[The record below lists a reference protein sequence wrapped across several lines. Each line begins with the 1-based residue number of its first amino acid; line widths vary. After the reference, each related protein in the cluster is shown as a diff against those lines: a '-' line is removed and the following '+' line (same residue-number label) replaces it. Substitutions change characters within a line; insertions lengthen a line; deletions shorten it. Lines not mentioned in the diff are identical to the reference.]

1 MIAARGTRFA
11 FPAPGWPQG
20 EKGERMDKRML
31 GFGALLVAG
40 WAAGACAQAVPTAPP
55 VPTCSM
61 ADGLSDCRF
70 KSEMSGTPT
79 SVVGHQVILFRYS
92 KSGGHGTSRTYLDNA
107 LKRLAARYNFTA
119 NITEDPT
126 VFTNANLANTRVVIM
141 SNGDGDVIAP
151 GPNRTA
157 LENFNQVSGWGV
169 IWIHAACAF
178 ITSAWPYG
186 QNSCVQLFYDHD
198 PVGTPRR
205 VFLDSGTRASPNH
218 GIKNPQSEFL
228 LRNLPGWNGS
238 RTFAM
243 SDEYYC
249 PQAPARNTA
258 NVNVLLGYDRS
269 SGLPPGDCPS
279 SKDASEAASQ
289 IHNLAWAHMMGQ
301 GISLYNSIGH
311 DEDTYTAGSNMGDSL
326 LWRFIRYAAKD
337 WERGPSSA
345 IKAHDLPGDQIA
357 SGPFTL
363 DFADPARNVVGISD
377 ISGKRVFERTYAGES
392 RAEIPALQRGIYY
405 VRVSSRTAREI
416 RKVRI
421 L

>member
-1 MIAARGTRFA
+1 
-11 FPAPGWPQG
+11 
-20 EKGERMDKRML
+20 MDKRMHGL
-31 GFGALLVAG
+31 GALLAMG
-40 WAAGACAQAVPTAPP
+40 WAAGAFAQTVPTAPP
-55 VPTCSM
+55 VPACSM
-61 ADGLSDCRF
+61 VDGVSDCQF
-70 KSEMSGTPT
+70 KSDMSGTPT

-92 KSGGHGTSRTYLDNA
+92 KSGGHGSSRIYLDNA
-107 LKRLAARYNFTA
+107 VKRLAARYNFTA

-126 VFTNANLANTRVVIM
+126 VFNNANLANTRVVIM
-141 SNGDGDVIAP
+141 SNGDGDVLAP
-151 GPNRTA
+151 GANRTA

-186 QNSCVQLFYDHD
+186 QNSCVQLFYQHD
-198 PVGTPRR
+198 PVGTQRR

-228 LRNLPGWNGS
+228 LRNLPGWNGG
-238 RTFAM
+238 RTFSMA
-243 SDEYYC
+243 DEYYC
-249 PQAPARNTA
+249 PQAPARNTV

-269 SGLPPGDCPS
+269 SGLPPEACPS
-279 SKDASEAASQ
+279 SKDASAAASQ
-289 IHNLAWAHMMGQ
+289 IHNLAWVHMMGQ

-337 WERGPSSA
+337 WERKPSGIRPA
-345 IKAHDLPGDQIA
+345 IEAQDLPGDPIA
-357 SGPFTL
+357 SGPFAIR
-363 DFADPARNVVGISD
+363 FADPARNAVAVFD
-377 ISGKRVFERTYAGES
+377 IAGKRVFERTYAGES

-405 VRVSSRTAREI
+405 VKVSSRTTREI